1 MLKQIVPTCL
11 TALSLYSCIGQSNE
25 KAFLD
30 KYEFEDFSQFKNVSV
45 FIRGQDIEKNPIVMV
60 NAPSWVNDNAKTGL
74 YVITLD
80 KTNYQI
86 INTKW
91 TLTEGRVNADTV
103 MIQQLAQTFMQYNIS
118 GLKVDEGGNVF
129 AYLNDAETLSLV
141 RFNDIN
147 ETQKEDKKVKW
158 IKNRHNWYRP

>member
-1 MLKQIVPTCL
+1 
-11 TALSLYSCIGQSNE
+11 
-25 KAFLD
+25 
-30 KYEFEDFSQFKNVSV
+30 
-45 FIRGQDIEKNPIVMV
+45 
-60 NAPSWVNDNAKTGL
+60 
-74 YVITLD
+74 
-80 KTNYQI
+80 
-86 INTKW
+86 
-91 TLTEGRVNADTV
+91 